1 LEQARLYAELTH
13 ANEELQAEIRERR
26 RAEEALRR
34 SDAYL
39 SEAQRL
45 SQTGSF
51 GWDVASGKMYWSQ
64 ETFRIFGYDWSTGPT
79 LARVVQRTHP
89 VDRVMVRKVFDHVS
103 DERKG
108 FDLEHRLLMPDGST
122 KYIRMVGRPSTTDE
136 SGSLEFVGAV
146 TDITN
151 RKRSE
156 EQLRLKELSLR
167 EAQTEL
173 AHVSRVTTIGE
184 LAASIAHEVNQPLAG
199 IVTNAN
205 ASLRWLGSE
214 TPNLEETREAIRR
227 IIRDGNRA
235 GEIIGRIR
243 ALAMKAPP
251 HKAWLDL
258 NETIGEVIAIARNEL
273 QRNHVSLRA
282 ELASGLPLILGD
294 RIQLQQVILNLLIN
308 AIEALNSIAEASRD
322 LRVTSEAVSELAKGG
337 PLEDKAGLEAE
348 PTHILLAVRDSG
360 PGLESKCVDRLF
372 EAFYT
377 TKSQGLGMGLAISRS
392 IVEAHGGRL
401 WATPNTPKGAVFQF
415 TLPIR
420 ANASPEGSGNL
431 LSN

>member
-1 LEQARLYAELTH
+1 
-13 ANEELQAEIRERR
+13 
-26 RAEEALRR
+26 
-34 SDAYL
+34 
-39 SEAQRL
+39 
-45 SQTGSF
+45 
-51 GWDVASGKMYWSQ
+51 
-64 ETFRIFGYDWSTGPT
+64 
-79 LARVVQRTHP
+79 
-89 VDRVMVRKVFDHVS
+89 MVKKVFDHALN
-103 DERKG
+103 ERKG

-146 TDITN
+146 TDITD

-173 AHVSRVTTIGE
+173 AHVSRVTTMGE

-205 ASLRWLGSE
+205 AGLRWLGNE
-214 TPNLEETREAIRR
+214 TPNLEETRETIRR

-273 QRNHVSLRA
+273 QRNRVSLRA

-308 AIEALNSIAEASRD
+308 AIEALNSIAEGSRD
-322 LRVTSEAVSELAKGG
+322 LRVTSEAVGELASGG

-348 PTHILLAVRDSG
+348 PTHIVIAVRDSG

-392 IVEAHGGRL
+392 IVEAHRGRL

-420 ANASPEGSGNL
+420 PEAMP
-431 LSN
+431 